1 MKDRIELLERVE
13 RRRVVRGKY
22 FVESARLA
30 CLNKGS
36 MSRGIE
42 IRRWWI
48 LRGLMEDFFFFFL
61 ARLSWN
67 FSRFYDRVVA
77 RCARCFHVVLIFRFD

>member
-1 MKDRIELLERVE
+1 MKRWKVKDRIELLERVE

-61 ARLSWN
+61 LG
-67 FSRFYDRVVA
+67 FGG
-77 RCARCFHVVLIFRFD
+77 IFRDFTIEL

>member
-48 LRGLMEDFFFFFL
+48 LRGLMEDFFFFFFCQAL
-61 ARLSWN
+61 VEFFEILRPSCSTLCAVLS
-67 FSRFYDRVVA
+67 RG
-77 RCARCFHVVLIFRFD
+77 FDF